1 MSNDFPAP
9 VPTPTGDTQ
18 SLWRDSSLDLQS
30 GLDVVELH
38 VDIVLPTE
46 PLPLPTAL
54 VTERR

>member
-9 VPTPTGDTQ
+9 VPAPTGDTQ
-18 SLWRDSSLDLQS
+18 PLWRDSSLDLQS

-38 VDIVLPTE
+38 VDVVHPLE
-46 PLPLPTAL
+46 PEPPPIAL